1 MSQETKKVKAT
12 EKVDELDQLKK
23 DNAVFKSQMNTLQ
36 KSDMMHNQLIPRLN
50 NQLAE
55 NSVRIK
61 RLDDAQVQQAIEM
74 SKLVQFVSALKAEIE
89 RLNKQED

>member
-23 DNAVFKSQMNTLQ
+23 DIAVLKSQINTLQ
-36 KSDMMHNQLIPRLN
+36 KSDMVHNQMIPRMN
-50 NQLAE
+50 NHLGE

-61 RLDDAQVQQAIEM
+61 RLDDAQVQQGVEM
-74 SKLVQFVSALKAEIE
+74 SKVVQFVSSVKAEIDH
-89 RLNKQED
+89 LKTKED